1 MSNNTAILSEAKD
14 PLIRAP
20 GEEIPRSVRDDNRAG
35 VITEI
40 SGWVVHA
47 RAETALALREVV
59 LVGHERLIGEVVALD
74 RHDATIQVYEETEG
88 VAPGDPLY
96 ATGQPLS
103 IELGPGL
110 LGGVFDGMQRPLRM
124 LAEKEGDFIGRGQR
138 MHALDREK
146 LWDFTPAIEAGRD
159 VRGGDILGRV
169 METPAL
175 AHPIV
180 LPSDVSGNV
189 QWVASAGPYR
199 VTDVIARLEDGRE
212 LTMLQKWRARVRR
225 PVRERL
231 VPDTPLITGQRVLDT
246 FFPLARGGTAAMPG
260 GFGTGKTVTQYQLCR
275 WAEADVIIF
284 VGCGERGNEI
294 TQLIDELPRLV
305 DPRTQRLLS
314 ERTILI
320 ANTSNMPVSAREAS
334 LFTGVTIGEY
344 YRDLGYDVLL
354 LADSISRWAEA
365 LREIS
370 GRLGEMPA
378 EEGYPPYLS
387 SALAAFFERAG
398 SVVTLS
404 GAPGSL
410 TIITAISPPAGDL
423 TEPVTRHAARFVRAF
438 WTLDRQLAAARVFPA
453 VSMRSSY
460 SEVSPGVKRWWSAH
474 VSERWA
480 STREE
485 AMKFLEEASQ
495 SEETARLVG
504 ADSLPERERFLLRL
518 ADAFQE
524 GFLQQNAYDAIDAC
538 CAPARQM
545 TLLETFMR
553 ARRDGL
559 EQIANGTAASAL
571 PIDFAALQRM
581 RIMDVIPSEGTAQT
595 PAELQ

>member
-1 MSNNTAILSEAKD
+1 MSD
-14 PLIRAP
+14 
-20 GEEIPRSVRDDNRAG
+20 VAG
-35 VITEI
+35 QVTEI
-40 SGWVVHA
+40 SGWVVRA
-47 RAETALALREVV
+47 RAAIPLALREVV
-59 LVGHERLIGEVVALD
+59 LVGHERLIGEVIALARD
-74 RHDATIQVYEETEG
+74 EATVQVYEETEG

-96 ATGQPLS
+96 ATGEPLS

-110 LGGVFDGMQRPLRM
+110 LGGVFDGVQRPLQK
-124 LAEKEGDFIGRGQR
+124 LAGEEGDFIGRGRR
-138 MHALDREK
+138 MTALDREK
-146 LWDFTPAIEAGRD
+146 LWEFTPAIEAGRE
-159 VRGGDILGRV
+159 VREGDILGRV

-175 AHPIV
+175 EHSILVPAGI
-180 LPSDVSGNV
+180 SGTV
-189 QWVASAGPYR
+189 QWIAAPGPRR
-199 VTDVIARLEDGRE
+199 VTDTIARLADGRE

-231 VPDTPLITGQRVLDT
+231 VPDAPLITGQRVLDT

-260 GFGTGKTVTQYQLCR
+260 GFGTGKTVTQNQLCR

-305 DPRTQRLLS
+305 DPRTKRLLA

-344 YRDLGYDVLL
+344 YRDHGYDVLL

-387 SALAAFFERAG
+387 SSLAAFFERAG
-398 SVVTLS
+398 RVVTLS
-404 GAPGSL
+404 GGEGSL

-423 TEPVTRHAARFVRAF
+423 TEPVTRHAARFVRTF

-453 VSMRSSY
+453 VSTRSSY
-460 SEVSPGVKRWWSAH
+460 SEVPAGVTSWWSSN
-474 VSERWA
+474 VSPRWA

-485 AMKFLEEASQ
+485 AMKFLEEAAL

-504 ADSLPERERFLLRL
+504 VDSLPERERFVLRL
-518 ADAFQE
+518 AERFQE
-524 GFLQQNAYDAIDAC
+524 EFLRQSAYDEDAW

-545 TLLETFMR
+545 EMLERFMDLRR
-553 ARRDGL
+553 AGV
-559 EQIANGTAASAL
+559 AS
-571 PIDFAALQRM
+571 
-581 RIMDVIPSEGTAQT
+581 
-595 PAELQ
+595 

>member
-1 MSNNTAILSEAKD
+1 MSDA
-14 PLIRAP
+14 
-20 GEEIPRSVRDDNRAG
+20 AG
-35 VITEI
+35 HVTEI
-40 SGWVVHA
+40 SGWVVRA
-47 RAETALALREVV
+47 RVAIPLALREVV
-59 LVGHERLIGEVVALD
+59 LVGHQRLIGEVIALARD
-74 RHDATIQVYEETEG
+74 EATIQVYEETEG

-96 ATGQPLS
+96 ASGEPLS

-110 LGGVFDGMQRPLRM
+110 LGGVFDGVQRPLRK
-124 LAEKEGDFIGRGQR
+124 LAEEEGDFIGRGQR
-138 MHALDREK
+138 MSALDRET
-146 LWDFTPAIEAGRD
+146 LWEFTPEIESGREVREGD
-159 VRGGDILGRV
+159 VLGRV
-169 METPAL
+169 METLAL
-175 AHPIV
+175 AHPIIV
-180 LPSDVSGNV
+180 PAGMRGTV
-189 QWVASAGPYR
+189 QWIAPAGPRR
-199 VTDVIARLEDGRE
+199 VTDTIARLDDGRE
-212 LTMLQKWRARVRR
+212 MTMMQKWRARVRR

-231 VPDTPLITGQRVLDT
+231 VPDAPLITGQRVLDT

-260 GFGTGKTVTQYQLCR
+260 GFGTGKTVTQHQLCR

-305 DPRTQRLLS
+305 DPRTKRLLA

-334 LFTGVTIGEY
+334 LFTGATIGEY

-398 SVVTLS
+398 RVVTLS
-404 GAPGSL
+404 GASGSL

-423 TEPVTRHAARFVRAF
+423 TEPVTRHAARFVRTF

-460 SEVSPGVKRWWSAH
+460 SEIPAGVTKWWSSN
-474 VSERWA
+474 VSTRWMA
-480 STREE
+480 AREE
-485 AMKFLEEASQ
+485 AMRFMEEAAL

-504 ADSLPERERFLLRL
+504 IDSLPEREQFVLRL
-518 ADAFQE
+518 AEQFQE
-524 GFLQQNAYDAIDAC
+524 GFLRQNAYDEDAW

-545 TLLETFMR
+545 EMLERFMTM
-553 ARRDGL
+553 RRQGV
-559 EQIANGTAASAL
+559 AS
-571 PIDFAALQRM
+571 
-581 RIMDVIPSEGTAQT
+581 
-595 PAELQ
+595 

>member
-1 MSNNTAILSEAKD
+1 MSDA
-14 PLIRAP
+14 
-20 GEEIPRSVRDDNRAG
+20 AG
-35 VITEI
+35 HVIEI
-40 SGWVVHA
+40 SGWVVRA
-47 RAETALALREVV
+47 RAETPLALREVV
-59 LVGHERLIGEVVALD
+59 LVGEERLIGEVIALD
-74 RHDATIQVYEETEG
+74 RDQATIQVYEETEG

-96 ATGQPLS
+96 ATGEPLA

-110 LGGVFDGMQRPLRM
+110 LGGVFDGVQRPLRI
-124 LAEKEGDFIGRGQR
+124 LAEQQGDFLGRGQR
-138 MHALDREK
+138 TGALDRET
-146 LWDFTPAIEAGRD
+146 LWDFTPAIEAGSE
-159 VRGGDILGRV
+159 VREGDILGRV

-175 AHPIV
+175 AHPI
-180 LPSDVSGNV
+180 L
-189 QWVASAGPYR
+189 ASASGKLAWIAPQGPR
-199 VTDVIARLEDGRE
+199 RITDAIARLDDGRE
-212 LTMLQKWRARVRR
+212 LTMLQKWRARVSR

-231 VPDTPLITGQRVLDT
+231 VPDAPLITGQRVLDT

-260 GFGTGKTVTQYQLCR
+260 GFGTGKTVTQHQLCR

-305 DPRTQRLLS
+305 DPRTKRLLA
-314 ERTILI
+314 ERSILI

-398 SVVTLS
+398 RVTTLAGS
-404 GAPGSL
+404 QGSL
-410 TIITAISPPAGDL
+410 TLIAAISPPAGDL
-423 TEPVTRHAARFVRAF
+423 TEPVTRHASRFVRTF
-438 WTLDRQLAAARVFPA
+438 YTLDRQLAAARVFPA
-453 VSMRSSY
+453 VSTRSSY
-460 SEVSPGVKRWWSAH
+460 SEIPNGVANWWASNVSAQWSA
-474 VSERWA
+474 
-480 STREE
+480 TRDE
-485 AMKFLEEASQ
+485 AMKFLEEAAL

-504 ADSLPERERFLLRL
+504 VDSLPERERFLLRL

-524 GFLQQNAYDAIDAC
+524 GFLQQNAYDEIDAC
-538 CAPARQM
+538 CAPSRQM
-545 TLLETFMR
+545 SLLERFMR
-553 ARRDGL
+553 AHRDGL
-559 EQIANGTAASAL
+559 AEIANGAL
-571 PIDFAALQRM
+571 PTTDFAALQRM
-581 RIMDVIPSEGTAQT
+581 KSEVA
-595 PAELQ
+595 P

>member
-1 MSNNTAILSEAKD
+1 MSES
-14 PLIRAP
+14 
-20 GEEIPRSVRDDNRAG
+20 AG

-40 SGWVVHA
+40 SGWVVRA
-47 RAETALALREVV
+47 RPAIPLALREVV
-59 LVGHERLIGEVVALD
+59 LVGNERLIGEVIALERD
-74 RHDATIQVYEETEG
+74 AATIQVYEETEG
-88 VAPGDPLY
+88 VAPGDPLF

-110 LGGVFDGMQRPLRM
+110 LGGVFDGVQRPLRS
-124 LAEKEGDFIGRGQR
+124 LAEAEGDFIGRGAQLP
-138 MHALDREK
+138 ALDREK
-146 LWDFTPAIEAGRD
+146 LWDFTPALEAGRD
-159 VRGGDILGRV
+159 VHEGDILGSV
-169 METPAL
+169 PETPAL

-180 LPSDVSGNV
+180 VPPGVAGKVSF
-189 QWVASAGPYR
+189 VAAAGPLR
-199 VTDVIARLEDGRE
+199 ITDVIARLDDGRE

-231 VPDTPLITGQRVLDT
+231 VPDAPLITGQRVLDT

-260 GFGTGKTVTQYQLCR
+260 GFGTGKTVTQHQLCR

-305 DPRTQRLLS
+305 DPRTKRLLA
-314 ERTILI
+314 ERSILI

-354 LADSISRWAEA
+354 LADSLSRWAEA

-398 SVVTLS
+398 RVVTLS
-404 GAPGSL
+404 GESGSL

-423 TEPVTRHAARFVRAF
+423 TEPVTRHAGRFVRTF

-453 VSMRSSY
+453 VSTRASY
-460 SEVSPGVKRWWSAH
+460 SEVPAGVKSWWSSE
-474 VSERWA
+474 VSPRWA
-480 STREE
+480 ATRDE
-485 AMKFLEEASQ
+485 AMKFLEEAALI
-495 SEETARLVG
+495 EETARLVG
-504 ADSLPERERFLLRL
+504 VDSLPERERFLLRL

-524 GFLQQNAYDAIDAC
+524 GFLQQNAYDANDAC
-538 CAPARQM
+538 CTPARQM
-545 TLLETFMR
+545 TLLEAFMH
-553 ARRDGL
+553 ARGEGL
-559 EQIANGTAASAL
+559 DRIANGAAPGTA
-571 PIDFAALQRM
+571 PGIDFAALQRM
-581 RIMDVIPSEGTAQT
+581 KTE
-595 PAELQ
+595 PASS

>member
-1 MSNNTAILSEAKD
+1 MSEA
-14 PLIRAP
+14 
-20 GEEIPRSVRDDNRAG
+20 AG

-40 SGWVVHA
+40 SGWVVRA
-47 RAETALALREVV
+47 RPAIPLALREVV
-59 LVGHERLIGEVVALD
+59 LVGNERLIGEVIALE
-74 RHDATIQVYEETEG
+74 RGAATIQVYEETEG
-88 VAPGDPLY
+88 VAPGDPLF

-110 LGGVFDGMQRPLRM
+110 LGGVFDGVQRPLRS
-124 LAEKEGDFIGRGQR
+124 LAEAEGDFIGRGAQ
-138 MHALDREK
+138 MPALDREK
-146 LWDFTPAIEAGRD
+146 LWDFTPALEAGRD
-159 VRGGDILGRV
+159 VHEGDILGSV
-169 METPAL
+169 PETPAL

-180 LPSDVSGNV
+180 VPPGVSGKV
-189 QWVASAGPYR
+189 SWIAAAGPLR
-199 VTDVIARLEDGRE
+199 ITDVIARLDDGRE

-231 VPDTPLITGQRVLDT
+231 VPDAPLITGQRVLDT

-260 GFGTGKTVTQYQLCR
+260 GFGTGKTVTQHQLCR

-305 DPRTQRLLS
+305 DPRTKRLLA
-314 ERTILI
+314 ERSILI

-354 LADSISRWAEA
+354 LADSLSRWAEA

-398 SVVTLS
+398 RVVTLS
-404 GAPGSL
+404 GESGSL

-423 TEPVTRHAARFVRAF
+423 TEPVTRHAGRFVRTF

-453 VSMRSSY
+453 VSTRASY
-460 SEVSPGVKRWWSAH
+460 SEVPAGVKSWWSAE
-474 VSERWA
+474 VSPQWA
-480 STREE
+480 TTREE
-485 AMKFLEEASQ
+485 AMKFLEEAALI
-495 SEETARLVG
+495 EETARLVG
-504 ADSLPERERFLLRL
+504 VDSLPERERFLLRL
-518 ADAFQE
+518 SDAFQE
-524 GFLQQNAYDAIDAC
+524 GFLQQNAYDANDAC
-538 CAPARQM
+538 CTPARQM
-545 TLLETFMR
+545 TLLEAFMH
-553 ARRDGL
+553 ARDEGL
-559 EQIANGTAASAL
+559 GRIANGAA
-571 PIDFAALQRM
+571 PGVDFAALQRM
-581 RIMDVIPSEGTAQT
+581 KTEPSS
-595 PAELQ
+595 

>member
-1 MSNNTAILSEAKD
+1 MSD
-14 PLIRAP
+14 
-20 GEEIPRSVRDDNRAG
+20 VAG
-35 VITEI
+35 HVTEI
-40 SGWVVHA
+40 SGWVVRA
-47 RAETALALREVV
+47 RAAIPLALREVV
-59 LVGHERLIGEVVALD
+59 LVGHERLIGEVIALARD
-74 RHDATIQVYEETEG
+74 EATIQVYEETEG

-96 ATGQPLS
+96 ATGEPLS

-110 LGGVFDGMQRPLRM
+110 LGGVFDGVQRPLRK
-124 LAEKEGDFIGRGQR
+124 LADEEGDFIGRGQR
-138 MHALDREK
+138 MAALDREK
-146 LWDFTPAIEAGRD
+146 LWEFTSAIDVGRD
-159 VRGGDILGRV
+159 VREGDVLGRV
-169 METPAL
+169 IETPAL

-180 LPSDVSGNV
+180 VPVGISGTV
-189 QWVASAGPYR
+189 QWIAPAGPRR
-199 VTDVIARLEDGRE
+199 VTDTIARLDDGRE

-231 VPDTPLITGQRVLDT
+231 VPDAPLITGQRVLDT

-260 GFGTGKTVTQYQLCR
+260 GFGTGKTVTQNQLCR

-305 DPRTQRLLS
+305 DPRTKRLLA

-334 LFTGVTIGEY
+334 LFTGATIGEY

-398 SVVTLS
+398 RVVTLS
-404 GAPGSL
+404 DGHGSL

-423 TEPVTRHAARFVRAF
+423 TEPVTRHAARFVRTF

-453 VSMRSSY
+453 VSTRASY
-460 SEVSPGVKRWWSAH
+460 SEVPAGVTSWWSSNVAPQ
-474 VSERWA
+474 WA

-485 AMKFLEEASQ
+485 AMTFLEEAAL

-504 ADSLPERERFLLRL
+504 VDSLPERERFVLRL
-518 ADAFQE
+518 AERFQE
-524 GFLQQNAYDAIDAC
+524 EFLRQNAYDEDAY

-545 TLLETFMR
+545 EMLERFMKMRR
-553 ARRDGL
+553 AGV
-559 EQIANGTAASAL
+559 AS
-571 PIDFAALQRM
+571 
-581 RIMDVIPSEGTAQT
+581 
-595 PAELQ
+595 

>member
-1 MSNNTAILSEAKD
+1 MSDI
-14 PLIRAP
+14 
-20 GEEIPRSVRDDNRAG
+20 AG
-35 VITEI
+35 TITGI

-47 RAETALALREVV
+47 RANVPLALREVV
-59 LVGHERLIGEVVALD
+59 LVGRERLIGEVIALD
-74 RHDATIQVYEETEG
+74 HTDATIQVYEETEG
-88 VAPGDPLY
+88 VAPGDPIH
-96 ATGQPLS
+96 ATGGPLAV
-103 IELGPGL
+103 ELGPGL
-110 LGGVFDGMQRPLRM
+110 LGGVFDGVQRPLRR
-124 LAEKEGDFIGRGQR
+124 LAESEGDFIGRGAR
-138 MHALDREK
+138 MPALDREK
-146 LWDFTPAIEAGRD
+146 LWDFTPLLAAGCELH
-159 VRGGDILGRV
+159 GGDVLGQV

-180 LPSDVSGNV
+180 MPPGMPGKLQWISD
-189 QWVASAGPYR
+189 AGPR
-199 VTDVIARLEDGRE
+199 RITDAVARLDDGRE
-212 LTMLQKWRARVRR
+212 LSMLQTWRVRVRR

-231 VPDTPLITGQRVLDT
+231 VPDAPLITGQRVLDT

-260 GFGTGKTVTQYQLCR
+260 GFGTGKTVTQHQLCR
-275 WAEADVIIF
+275 WAEADVILF

-305 DPRTQRLLS
+305 DPRTKRLLA
-314 ERTILI
+314 ERSILI

-398 SVVTLS
+398 RAVTLS
-404 GAPGSL
+404 GTRGSL
-410 TIITAISPPAGDL
+410 TIIAAISPPAGDL
-423 TEPVTRHAARFVRAF
+423 TEPVTRHSARFVRTF

-453 VSMRSSY
+453 VSTRSSY
-460 SEVSPGVKRWWSAH
+460 SEVPRGISEWWSQQI
-474 VSERWA
+474 SPRWMA
-480 STREE
+480 TREE
-485 AMKFLEEASQ
+485 AMTFLEEAAQ
-495 SEETARLVG
+495 SEETARLIGVD
-504 ADSLPERERFLLRL
+504 ALPERERFLLRL

-524 GFLQQNAYDAIDAC
+524 GFLQQSAYDAVDAC

-545 TLLETFMR
+545 ELLETFMD
-553 ARRDGL
+553 ARREGL
-559 EQIANGTAASAL
+559 EQIAAGTTMGDL
-571 PIDFAALQRM
+571 GVDFAALQRM
-581 RIMDVIPSEGTAQT
+581 KNGPSPGASRNDGEAIP
-595 PAELQ
+595 